1 MDGVQTLQPLPG
13 NAQEPEVK
21 ISRGETRH
29 QLLEQFTDQSSRKT
43 FLRLSQK
50 NDERRPERYLD
61 HGLGCECCAQTDPRV
76 EKHCVSSSLSL
87 VHTSSETVTTINE
100 KSENLQLYSVAHR
113 TLMTH
118 LARNLILKHRSIKD
132 HLKVAGLSLCGEGL
146 VQQQEH
152 T

>member
-43 FLRLSQK
+43 FLRLSRK

-61 HGLGCECCAQTDPRV
+61 HGLGCECCSQIELRV
-76 EKHCVSSSLSL
+76 EAPKLLKSFISVQPLSAL
-87 VHTSSETVTTINE
+87 APPTSSQLSVTLSRKNCFKQPE
-100 KSENLQLYSVAHR
+100 LGAH
-113 TLMTH
+113 
-118 LARNLILKHRSIKD
+118 
-132 HLKVAGLSLCGEGL
+132 
-146 VQQQEH
+146 
-152 T
+152 